1 MQPWSSELL
10 LAFPPSRDGTQD
22 TWSGGGQQGVSV
34 KGGGCRH
41 RRGGCMQ
48 LGLGRAAWESES
60 DPGGWPV
67 SLCSGAGAREQA
79 GSEVSTFSA
88 PDHAAAG

>member
-1 MQPWSSELL
+1 
-10 LAFPPSRDGTQD
+10 
-22 TWSGGGQQGVSV
+22 
-34 KGGGCRH
+34 
-41 RRGGCMQ
+41 MQ